1 MPPKTPKAP
10 KTRAAAPDP
19 PAPAPAPVLYVR
31 GVAPDIIAAL
41 DAMVTARRAELGA
54 AATDNATRRA
64 AASLSR
70 NDVLV
75 DIITDAVKARAAVT
89 SSGSSG
95 T

>member
-1 MPPKTPKAP
+1 MAPKTPKAP
-10 KTRAAAPDP
+10 KARAPEPSP
-19 PAPAPAPVLYVR
+19 PPPVLYVR

-41 DAMVTARRAELGA
+41 DAMVSARRAELGA

-75 DIITDAVKARAAVT
+75 DIITDAVKARSRT
-89 SSGSSG
+89 SP
-95 T
+95 